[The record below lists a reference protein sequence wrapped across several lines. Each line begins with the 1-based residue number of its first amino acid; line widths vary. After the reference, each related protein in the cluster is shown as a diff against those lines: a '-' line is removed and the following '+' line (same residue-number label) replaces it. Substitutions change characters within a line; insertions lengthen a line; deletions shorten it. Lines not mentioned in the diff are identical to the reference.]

1 MPHYGKAPS
10 WVLLTKSHIKDAASL
25 YKAPATGHP
34 YEWCLLFLKIDPS
47 LPPEV
52 AILDDDPNILE
63 GAEDHQGGLAVLGS
77 AVVLL

>member
-1 MPHYGKAPS
+1 MWLVH
-10 WVLLTKSHIKDAASL
+10 LLGDSFPRTNLKDAASL